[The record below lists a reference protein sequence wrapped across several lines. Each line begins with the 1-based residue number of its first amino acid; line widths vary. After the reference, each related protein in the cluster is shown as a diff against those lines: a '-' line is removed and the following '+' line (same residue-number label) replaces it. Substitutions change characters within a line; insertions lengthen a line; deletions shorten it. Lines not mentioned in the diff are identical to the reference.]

1 MQSLPRTL
9 RSASATELKDRLEA
23 ARRDTPFVLYREGD
37 DRQRII
43 VLDDDRDCL
52 TIGRQDAS
60 DVPLPWDFAV
70 SRVHATLE
78 RVGEEWTLVD
88 DGSSRNGSFLNG
100 VRLYGRRRLKDGD
113 IIRVGYTTMVYV
125 VPRERE
131 FSSSTAAVTSSAV
144 PRFTTAQR
152 RVLVALCRPL
162 VGGHLG
168 APNSNQQIAGEL
180 FLGVETVK
188 SHMQALFEAFGIQ
201 DLPQNQKRAELAR
214 LALERGAVREDELLA
229 GASHAIG
236 HNV

>member
-9 RSASATELKDRLEA
+9 RSASPTELKDRLEA
-23 ARRDTPFVLYREGD
+23 ARRDAPFVLYREGD
-37 DRQRII
+37 DRQRIV
-43 VLDDDRDCL
+43 VLDDERPCL
-52 TIGRQDAS
+52 TIGRQEAS
-60 DVPLPWDFAV
+60 DVPLHWDSAV

-100 VRLYGRRRLKDGD
+100 VRVYGRRRLKDGD
-113 IIRVGYTTMVYV
+113 IIRVGHTTMVYV

-168 APNSNQQIAGEL
+168 APSSNQQIAGEL

-214 LALERGAVREDELLA
+214 LALERGAVREDELLT
-229 GASHAIG
+229 GAHAIG
-236 HNV
+236 HDL